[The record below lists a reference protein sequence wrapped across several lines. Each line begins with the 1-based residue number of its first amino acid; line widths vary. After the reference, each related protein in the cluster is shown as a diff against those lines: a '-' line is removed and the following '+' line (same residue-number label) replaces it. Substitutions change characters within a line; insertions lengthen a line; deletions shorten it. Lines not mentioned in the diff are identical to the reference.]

1 MNPTEEKLLN
11 NLLSAFRLAALPA
24 GINSFRA
31 EVKAFLQSSL
41 EPAPADI
48 RARSWMGFNAA
59 FSKKLA
65 ARGWVGVTL
74 PARYGGASLDAFSRF
89 VLVEELLAAGAPVS
103 AHWIADRQS
112 GPLILKFGTE
122 AQRQFYLPKICAA
135 EAFFCIGMS
144 EPNAGSDLASVGT
157 RATRCEIDGSSGWRL
172 NGRKIWTTNAQHCH
186 YMIALVRSSGEPQDR
201 QKGLSQFIVDL
212 ALPGV
217 TIRPIHDLAGD
228 AHFSEVFFDN
238 VLLADDALIGN
249 EGSGWAQ
256 VNAELAFER
265 SGPERVYSSIVL
277 LEHWITCLRKTPAA
291 SVHAATVGRFAT
303 HLATLRN
310 MSIAV
315 TAKLVNG
322 ESPLVEAALVK
333 DIGTEFEQSIP
344 SVIEAAL
351 AMDPDAL
358 VDAELYRAVAYVS
371 QIAPTY
377 SLRGGTREILR
388 GMIARGLG
396 LR

>member
-1 MNPTEEKLLN
+1 MN
-11 NLLSAFRLAALPA
+11 NLLSAFRFAALPA
-24 GINSFRA
+24 GTNSFRA
-31 EVKAFLQSSL
+31 EVKAFLQSSF
-41 EPAPADI
+41 EPMPADI

-74 PARYGGASLDAFSRF
+74 PAQYGGASLDAFSRF

-112 GPLILKFGTE
+112 GPQILKFGTE

-157 RATRCEIDGSSGWRL
+157 RASRCEGGWRL
-172 NGRKIWTTNAQHCH
+172 NGHKIWTTNAQHCH
-186 YMIALVRSSGEPQDR
+186 YMIALVRSSGESQDR

-217 TIRPIHDLAGD
+217 TVRPIRDLTGD

-277 LEHWITCLRKTPAA
+277 LEHWITCLRNTPAVSA
-291 SVHAATVGRFAT
+291 HAATIGRFAT

-344 SVIEAAL
+344 AVIGAAI

>member
-1 MNPTEEKLLN
+1 MNPTEEKFLN
-11 NLLSAFRLAALPA
+11 NLLSAFRLATLPA
-24 GINSFRA
+24 ETNSFRA
-31 EVKAFLQSSL
+31 EVKAFLKSSL

-74 PARYGGASLDAFSRF
+74 PAQYGGASLDAFSRF

-157 RATRCEIDGSSGWRL
+157 RATRCQIDGSSGWRL

-201 QKGLSQFIVDL
+201 QQGLSQFIVDL

-217 TIRPIHDLAGD
+217 TVRPIRDLAGD

-277 LEHWITCLRKTPAA
+277 LEHWITCLRRSPHA
-291 SVHAATVGRFAT
+291 SAHAATIGRFAT

-344 SVIEAAL
+344 AVIEAAI
-351 AMDPDAL
+351 AMDPDAP

-371 QIAPTY
+371 QVAPTY